1 MTLIQ
6 KLYYIL
12 LKVILLCALIYFIS
26 NNGYSIKLISE
37 SSGFLK
43 NISSFKT
50 SDMSEYKIFTIKG
63 HFKDN
68 TGVYGIN
75 DCNGY
80 RETKDSA
87 LIFLKVV
94 CKNTTQHGDTYLT
107 LGERKSE
114 FNEAGV
120 GAVKYI
126 DGTGPF
132 KKLIGVSCIYAVNKL
147 LNSDFVVTKCD
158 ISQELFNELKD
169 YVENK

>member
-12 LKVILLCALIYFIS
+12 LKVILLFALIYFIS
-26 NNGYSIKLISE
+26 NNGFSTKLISE

-43 NISSFKT
+43 NISSYKT

-63 HFKDN
+63 HFKNN
-68 TGVYGIN
+68 TGVYGIT

-94 CKNTTQHGDTYLT
+94 CKNTSQHGHTFFT

-132 KKLIGVSCIYAVNKL
+132 KKLIGVSCIYAVNKV

-169 YVENK
+169 YGENK